1 MDLPNIHQGKSTEG
15 RISLPTLQ
23 SAADPTF
30 VSCCTSINLCS
41 PRRRN
46 ASDLQH
52 IVTAVGSRSVSSA
65 QKFIDDI
72 LASTESKDATP
83 YGSYDEVFAD
93 KDVDAVYIGTPHTM
107 HYENT
112 KAALLAGKH
121 VLCEKHPIAYKLQ
134 EVIFSGKYGKVKRIF
149 ADLSV
154 NMEPDQRELTDR
166 MIAPELGG
174 GGLLDLGPYPM
185 TMLLMHQHPDNKTKA
200 APSSIVGHMVPYAR
214 TGVDGHSTWIMEWK
228 DVGVAINTASI
239 TTQMS
244 TETAVIIQL
253 ESAEVHIDFPT
264 YRPQGFTVI
273 ERSSKQSP
281 KEGENPALEK
291 THYDCPIPET
301 DGRGMQY
308 QADEVARCIRDGKK
322 ESERCNLAE
331 SRIVMHVFD
340 EVRRQGKYPVREGKA
355 GPSKS
360 F

>member
-1 MDLPNIHQGKSTEG
+1 MTSSSFTLKWGIIATGGISQTFTKDLIT
-15 RISLPTLQ
+15 
-23 SAADPTF
+23 DP
-30 VSCCTSINLCS
+30 SK
-41 PRRRN
+41 RN
-46 ASDLQH
+46 ASGLQH
-52 IVTAVGSRSVSSA
+52 VVTAVGSRSVSSA
-65 QKFIDDI
+65 QKFINDI
-72 LASTESKDATP
+72 LSSTESKDATP

-149 ADLSV
+149 ADLS
-154 NMEPDQRELTDR
+154 NNIEPDRLEPTNR

-174 GGLLDLGPYPM
+174 GALLDLGPYPM
-185 TMLLMHQHPDNKTKA
+185 TMLLMHQHPNNTKKA
-200 APSSIVGHMVPYAR
+200 GPSSIVGHMVHYAR
-214 TGVDGHSTWIMEWK
+214 TGVDGHSTWVLEWK
-228 DVGVAINTASI
+228 DLGVAICTASI
-239 TTQMS
+239 TTAMS
-244 TETAVIIQL
+244 PQRSVIIQL
-253 ESAEVHIDFPT
+253 ESAEVHIESPT
-264 YRPQGFTVI
+264 YRPQSFTVI
-273 ERSSKQSP
+273 ERPSKQSLT
-281 KEGENPALEK
+281 EGVKSALEK

-322 ESERCNLAE
+322 ESERCSLAE

-340 EVRRQGKYPVREGKA
+340 EVRRQGKYPIKEGKA
-355 GPSKS
+355 GPPKG